1 MRKIQFYSISQSF
14 GEGSKGRAQHRIVSS
29 YGSSKTLGKSLW
41 AAGDE
46 AYSVLQKALL
56 ENGGASGNI
65 DDDIDESMDD
75 LIEQVND
82 FLCRDFFP
90 SVLEMLDEGKIG
102 LNGGDRTGF
111 VKAWD
116 EYDLADRFL
125 VFAQFVDQNPLA
137 FKESSDFVPFACR
150 LAAVSVLSH
159 IDNAVLCMISGDE
172 EGLILCGMEIEKMKT
187 HLSPPSKFFAAI
199 DVAVK
204 RAFSEKGNKAVSI
217 KLTKDTNGKQK
228 DKALVRECWDA
239 WKSKP
244 NSYKSKAAF
253 ARDMREKFTNLES
266 QPVIE
271 RWCREWEA
279 SSVTQPEK

>member
-14 GEGSKGRAQHRIVSS
+14 GEGSKGRTEQQIVHS
-29 YGSSKTLGKSLW
+29 YGSSRSLGKSLW
-41 AAGDE
+41 AAGEE
-46 AYSVLQKALL
+46 AYSVLQKALQQ
-56 ENGGASGNI
+56 NGGASGNI

-82 FLCRDFFP
+82 FLCRDFYP
-90 SVLEMLDEGKIG
+90 SMLELLDQGTIG
-102 LNGGDRTGF
+102 LSGTDRAGF
-111 VKAWD
+111 VKAWA
-116 EYDLADRFL
+116 EYELADRFL
-125 VFAQFVDQNPLA
+125 VFSQFVDKNPLA

-159 IDNAVLCMISGDE
+159 IDNAVLCMISDDD
-172 EGLILCGMEIEKMKT
+172 EGLIRCGMEIEKMKT
-187 HLSPPSKFFAAI
+187 HLSPPTKLFAVI
-199 DVAVK
+199 DMAVK
-204 RAFSEKGNKAVSI
+204 KAFSEKGNKAVSI

-239 WKSKP
+239 WKNKP

-279 SSVTQPEK
+279 DGVTQREQ